1 MQEACPHCGERIS
14 LRRAW
19 GARCTECPHCC
30 STLCSETPASQR
42 SGSLT
47 TAKSSPAEIAKS
59 RLVADFVEAT
69 QRLGPDEFPRAPD
82 VRRLIESAI
91 RRGIFDTRSALALEA
106 RISKGTLDLYE
117 HQGGNASLDCLARLA
132 LAADVSLA
140 GLFMPNQ
147 WSEGVAGGS
156 AGNCSGLKARRS
168 RPRRDW
174 SAIEASAESSLV
186 SDAPMTTAEFAR
198 VLGTC
203 PVYLRKRLGD
213 KAAQMDEAVRSR
225 AEQLRLDAASRL
237 AQVIVEKA
245 GDFVARGVRV
255 SARRLAASVKAR
267 RNSRRFRTALD
278 FARERAAASGTS
290 TIIPN
295 PRGTASGA
303 PEPSPCA
310 R

>member
-1 MQEACPHCGERIS
+1 
-14 LRRAW
+14 L
-19 GARCTECPHCC
+19 
-30 STLCSETPASQR
+30 
-42 SGSLT
+42 GSLV
-47 TAKSSPAEIAKS
+47 TAKASPAEIAKS

-69 QRLGPDEFPRAPD
+69 QRLGPDESPRAPD

-91 RRGIFDTRSALALEA
+91 RRGIFDTRAALALEA
-106 RISKGTLDLYE
+106 GISKGTLHLYE

-140 GLFMPNQ
+140 GLFMPNH

-174 SAIEASAESSLV
+174 SAIEARAEKSLV
-186 SDAPMTTAEFAR
+186 SDAPMTTAELAR

-245 GDFVARGVRV
+245 GDLVASGVRV
-255 SARRLAASVKAR
+255 SARRLATSVKAR

-278 FARERAAASGTS
+278 IARERGAAAGTS
-290 TIIPN
+290 TVAPSQ
-295 PRGTASGA
+295 RGTAPGTQVPTS
-303 PEPSPCA
+303 CA
-310 R
+310 QEVK